1 MSFNLNDKDYK
12 TILEFYNNK
21 IPTSSKDRREEA
33 EKIISL
39 KLCRC
44 IKKVKKSQHKKEG
57 ESIGI
62 CKKSVLHKKN
72 IDIYGFKRKKKR
84 GLINFP
90 TSKTR
95 KFKKYDASKSKKKSK
110 GKKSKKNKGKKGLK
124 YNK

>member
-44 IKKVKKSQHKKEG
+44 IKKVKKNLKKKEG

-72 IDIYGFKRKKKR
+72 IDIYGFKCKKKR

-110 GKKSKKNKGKKGLK
+110 RKKSKKKQGKKK
-124 YNK
+124 S